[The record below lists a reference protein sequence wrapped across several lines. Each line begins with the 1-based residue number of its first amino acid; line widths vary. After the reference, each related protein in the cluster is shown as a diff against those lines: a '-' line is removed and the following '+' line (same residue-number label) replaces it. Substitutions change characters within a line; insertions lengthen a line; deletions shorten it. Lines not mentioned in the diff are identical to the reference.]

1 MKKTDQPVA
10 GLAQSDR
17 IQAIHHLFGSDE
29 RLIYFLF
36 HHKKTELRELPDE
49 LLNEARGF
57 SHDEFLLI
65 QAAIDMW
72 CDQGGA
78 KLSDLLSVLD
88 NDNFFRLMCAMA
100 RHRGLIGIEEA
111 LQCCDW

>member
-1 MKKTDQPVA
+1 VKKIDPQA
-10 GLAQSDR
+10 SSLAQSDR
-17 IQAIHHLFGSDE
+17 IQAIHHLFDSDE
-29 RLIYFLF
+29 RLFYFLF
-36 HHKKTELRELPDE
+36 HHKKTELRRAPDE
-49 LLNEARGF
+49 LLHEARGF
-57 SHDEFLLI
+57 SHGEYILI

-72 CDQGGA
+72 CDQGGT

-111 LQCCDW
+111 LKCCDW